1 MLTHLGS
8 LLLEGRRR
16 NETCIG
22 GLVLAVTVGLPPI
35 GILTRDH
42 VEHVTAIEAQ
52 AKLLARRV
60 CVVLGVVGVERFHVD
75 LGGTLRMRKTGKMRE
90 EIEM

>member
-1 MLTHLGS
+1 MLTHLRS

-22 GLVLAVTVGLPPI
+22 GLVLPVTVGLPPI

-42 VEHVTAIEAQ
+42 VQHVTAIEAQ
-52 AKLLARRV
+52 AKLFTRRV
-60 CVVLGVVGVERFHVD
+60 RVVLGVVGVECFHVD
-75 LGGTLRMRKTGKMRE
+75 LGGTLRIRKTEKMRE
-90 EIEM
+90 EIEV